1 MEAHNDQKRPIST
14 LCDSSGQ
21 ALLRSREIIM
31 RIILIITL
39 LILTGCVHTTKVGF
53 LFLKNNT
60 DSLLYGNLK
69 QVNAASPSNE
79 FAVPAGNGIELVKY
93 DIKPG
98 EESNILEQ
106 VAELKLRSDSCVVVL
121 DSKSIAKNTIVDSP
135 SMIIKIKPVLFD
147 KCK

>member
-1 MEAHNDQKRPIST
+1 
-14 LCDSSGQ
+14 
-21 ALLRSREIIM
+21 M

-39 LILTGCVHTTKVGF
+39 LVFTGCVHTTKVGF

-69 QVNAASPSNE
+69 QVNAASPGDE
-79 FAVPAGNGIELVKY
+79 FAVPAGDGIELVKY

-106 VAELKLRSDSCVVVL
+106 VAELKLRSDSCVIIL
-121 DSKSIAKNTIVDSP
+121 DNKSIAENTIVESP
-135 SMIIKIKPVLFD
+135 SMIIQIKPALFD